1 MKRLSHRNA
10 RVGELR
16 SLARQR
22 RARSDSG
29 LFVIEGTK
37 LVGEAV
43 SADVP
48 LAAVFVDGEELE
60 GKRAAALFN
69 LIGVVEATGTEVFRL
84 DAGVLDRVSSTSSP
98 QPVVAIASGSAAPI
112 DELEPEVDFVLVAVD
127 VNDPGNLGTL
137 IRSAVASGAD
147 ALVVA
152 GQAVDV
158 FNPKTV
164 RSTAGAL
171 FRAPVFVSPDA
182 ATAIEALQ
190 DRDVHCIGTSGRA
203 TSACDAIDLTRR
215 VAIVMGGE
223 ANGLSTEVEDLM
235 DELVSIPM
243 PGPVES
249 LNVAMAAAILC
260 YETQRQRRPEMAPS
274 GGAAAP

>member
-1 MKRLSHRNA
+1 LY
-10 RVGELR
+10 
-16 SLARQR
+16 
-22 RARSDSG
+22 
-29 LFVIEGTK
+29 VIEGIK
-37 LVGEAV
+37 LVGEALA
-43 SADVP
+43 ADVR
-48 LAAVFVDGEELE
+48 LVAVFIDGDALDHV
-60 GKRAAALFN
+60 GRAEALFE
-69 LIGVVEATGTEVFRL
+69 LIGLVEAAGTEVFQL
-84 DAGVLDRVSSTSSP
+84 DSGVLERVSSTSSP
-98 QPVVAIASGSAAPI
+98 QPVVAIASGRTAPI
-112 DELEPEVDFVLVAVD
+112 DELGTDVGFVLLAVD

-152 GQAVDV
+152 GQAADV

-171 FRAPVFVSPDA
+171 FRAPVFVCSDV
-182 ATAIEALQ
+182 ATAVKALQ
-190 DRDVHCIGTSGRA
+190 DRGLKCVGTSGRA
-203 TSACDAIDLTRR
+203 TAPCDDVDFTRP

-223 ANGLSTEVEDLM
+223 AHGLSAEVEDLM

-260 YETQRQRRPEMAPS
+260 YETQRQRRSGIAP
-274 GGAAAP
+274 ALR

>member
-1 MKRLSHRNA
+1 MA
-10 RVGELR
+10 
-16 SLARQR
+16 
-22 RARSDSG
+22 
-29 LFVIEGTK
+29 
-37 LVGEAV
+37 EAV
-43 SADVP
+43 AAEVP
-48 LAAVFVDGEELE
+48 LAAVFVDGEQLE
-60 GKRAAALFN
+60 GNRAAALFN
-69 LIGVVEATGTEVFRL
+69 LVGLVEATGTEVFRL

-112 DELEPEVDFVLVAVD
+112 DELGPEVDFVLVAVD

-171 FRAPVFVSPDA
+171 FGAPVFVSPDA
-182 ATAIEALQ
+182 ATAVAALQ
-190 DRDVHCIGTSGRA
+190 ERGVICIGTSGRA
-203 TSACDAIDLTRR
+203 TAACDAVDLGRP

-223 ANGLSTEVEDLM
+223 ANGLTTEVEDLM
-235 DELVSIPM
+235 DELVQIPM

-260 YETQRQRRPEMAPS
+260 YETQRQRRPKMAPS
-274 GGAAAP
+274 AAPTGP

>member
-22 RARSDSG
+22 RARADAG
-29 LFVIEGTK
+29 LFVIEGPK
-37 LVGEAV
+37 LVAEAN

-48 LAAVFVDGEELE
+48 LNAAFVDGDAIA
-60 GKRAAALFN
+60 GGSSTT
-69 LIGVVEATGTEVFRL
+69 LIDLIDRIEATGTDVFVV
-84 DAGVLDRVSSTSSP
+84 DSAVIERVSSTSSP
-98 QPVVAIASGSAAPI
+98 QPVMAIARGQAAPI
-112 DELEPEVDFVLVAVD
+112 DELGADVNFVLLAVD

-147 ALVVA
+147 AVVVA
-152 GQAVDV
+152 GQSVDV

-171 FRAPVFVSPDA
+171 FRVPVYVSKDA
-182 ATAIEALQ
+182 STAVAALH
-190 DRDVHCIGTSGRA
+190 DRGITCVGTSGRA
-203 TSACDAIDLTRR
+203 AMACDAADLTKRL
-215 VAIVMGGE
+215 AIVMGSE
-223 ANGLSTEVEDLM
+223 AHGLSAEVEALM
-235 DELVSIPM
+235 DELVLIPM

-260 YETQRQRRPEMAPS
+260 YETQRQRRSEIGPS
-274 GGAAAP
+274 GLDSAP